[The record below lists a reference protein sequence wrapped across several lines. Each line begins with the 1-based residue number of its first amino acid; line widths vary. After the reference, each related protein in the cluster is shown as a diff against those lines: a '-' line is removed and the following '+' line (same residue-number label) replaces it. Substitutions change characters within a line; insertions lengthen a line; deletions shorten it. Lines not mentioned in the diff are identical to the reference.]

1 MDHPA
6 LRPSDLGAQIARI
19 GPGLAC
25 LIALVVVACG
35 FGARM
40 ALDPLLGQKA
50 TFLFF
55 IPAVVVAAAMA
66 GLWPGLLATVLGI
79 GAGLAVDSL
88 TGGVDAGTLVGAAAF
103 LFVGSIVTVGGE
115 WFQRA
120 LAGAEE
126 INRAVA
132 QREAHLRSILETIPD
147 AMVVI
152 DEAGLIRD
160 FSQAA
165 ERQFGWKADEV
176 TG

>member
-1 MDHPA
+1 MEHPA

-25 LIALVVVACG
+25 LIALAAVACG

-40 ALDPLLGQKA
+40 AVDPLLGQKA

-66 GLWPGLLATVLGI
+66 GLWPGLLATVLGV

-103 LFVGSIVTVGGE
+103 LFVGSIVTVGG
-115 WFQRA
+115 
-120 LAGAEE
+120 
-126 INRAVA
+126 
-132 QREAHLRSILETIPD
+132 
-147 AMVVI
+147 
-152 DEAGLIRD
+152 
-160 FSQAA
+160 
-165 ERQFGWKADEV
+165 
-176 TG
+176 